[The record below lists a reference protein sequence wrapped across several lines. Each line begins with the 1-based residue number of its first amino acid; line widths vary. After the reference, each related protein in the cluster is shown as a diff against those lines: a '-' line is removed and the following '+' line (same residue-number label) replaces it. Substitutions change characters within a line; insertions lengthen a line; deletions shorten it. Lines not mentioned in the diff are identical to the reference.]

1 MGERTSYEPGTFCWV
16 DLATTDQDAA
26 KAFYAELFGWEY
38 DDRPVGDGA
47 VYSLATVGGRQVA
60 AISTMP
66 ERMRQAGAPPSWMS
80 YVSVADADATAARAR
95 ELGAE
100 LVVEPFDVL
109 DAGRMAV
116 VRDPQGAVFALWQP
130 REQRGAQLVNVAG
143 AFTWNDVVTTDPEA
157 ARRFYADLFG
167 WSYQQIEGAEPP
179 YAVIRHRDPP
189 TAASSAPC
197 PVSRQPG
204 PRTSAPTISRPPS
217 PASRPRVG
225 RRCSGR
231 CACRPGPSPSCVTR
245 RGRSSAFSRGR
256 STTDQAITAGAST
269 TEQPSIRGPFD
280 D

>member
-179 YAVIRHRDPP
+179 YAVIRHRDRSNGGVIGAMPGQP
-189 TAASSAPC
+189 AAWTAYFGADDLEASIAR
-197 PVSRQPG
+197 VEAAGGQKVFG
-204 PRTSAPTISRPPS
+204 PMRV
-217 PASRPRVG
+217 PAGTFAVLRDPQG
-225 RRCSGR
+225 
-231 CACRPGPSPSCVTR
+231 AQ
-245 RGRSSAFSRGR
+245 FSVF
-256 STTDQAITAGAST
+256 AGT
-269 TEQPSIRGPFD
+269 FD